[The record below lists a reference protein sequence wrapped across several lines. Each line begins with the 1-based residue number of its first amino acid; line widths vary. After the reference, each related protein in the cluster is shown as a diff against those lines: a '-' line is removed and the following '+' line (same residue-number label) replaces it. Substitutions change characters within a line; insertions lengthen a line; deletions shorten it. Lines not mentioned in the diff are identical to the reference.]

1 MFLACMANE
10 QLYIFGDSQN
20 LLLFYQKLLQDIMK
34 KRIFKVT
41 FFSISI
47 LFISCSLIEKY
58 QGTDKKFE
66 TEVSKLEALREYEDK
81 KDYIL
86 FVGSSSIR
94 RWDKLAENMQPYDAV
109 KRGYGGAHFYDLIH
123 FTERLVAPHKNAR
136 AMVCFV
142 ANDITGKDND
152 LTPREVKNLFKL
164 FTRQVHSLFPML
176 PIFFIEITPTPKRWQ
191 VWDQTSTVNELIQN
205 YTNKTQNIHFISTR
219 DQFIGK
225 NRLPVSEYFVK
236 DSLHLSQKG
245 YDKWAEII
253 KSKLD
258 YTLN

>member
-1 MFLACMANE
+1 ME
-10 QLYIFGDSQN
+10 KI
-20 LLLFYQKLLQDIMK
+20 
-34 KRIFKVT
+34 IFKVT
-41 FFSISI
+41 FSSI
-47 LFISCSLIEKY
+47 LLFFISCSLTEKY

-66 TEVSKLEALREYEDK
+66 AEVSKLEALKEFEEK

-94 RWDKLAENMQPYDAV
+94 RWDKLAENMQPYDAI

-142 ANDITGKDND
+142 ANDITGNDND

-164 FTRQVHSLFPML
+164 VTRQVHSLFPTL
-176 PIFFIEITPTPKRWQ
+176 PIFFIETTPTPKRWQ
-191 VWDQTSTVNELIQN
+191 VWDQSSTANDLIQN
-205 YTNKTQNIHFISTR
+205 YTNKNHNINFISTR

-225 NRLPVSEYFVK
+225 NRLPVAEYFVR
-236 DSLHLSQKG
+236 DSLHLNQKG

-258 YTLN
+258 LTLN

>member
-1 MFLACMANE
+1 
-10 QLYIFGDSQN
+10 
-20 LLLFYQKLLQDIMK
+20 MK
-34 KRIFKVT
+34 KTIFKVT
-41 FFSISI
+41 FSSI
-47 LFISCSLIEKY
+47 LLFFISCSLTEKY

-66 TEVSKLEALREYEDK
+66 VEVSKLETLEEFKEK

-94 RWDKLAENMQPYDAV
+94 RWDKIEENMQPYDAV

-123 FTERLVAPHKNAR
+123 FTKRLVGPHQNAK

-142 ANDITGKDND
+142 ANDIKGNDND

-164 FTRQVHSLFPML
+164 VTRQVHSIFPTL
-176 PIFFIEITPTPKRWQ
+176 PIFFIETTPTPKRLQ
-191 VWDQTSTVNELIQN
+191 VWGQISSANDLIQN
-205 YTNKTQNIHFISTR
+205 YTDKTPNIYFISTR

-225 NRLPVSEYFVK
+225 NKLPVAEYFVN

-245 YDKWAEII
+245 YDKWAQII

-258 YTLN
+258 LTLN

>member
-1 MFLACMANE
+1 MN
-10 QLYIFGDSQN
+10 I
-20 LLLFYQKLLQDIMK
+20 IK
-34 KRIFKVT
+34 KRICKVV
-41 FFSISI
+41 FFLVSL
-47 LFISCSLIEKY
+47 LFISCSLKEKY
-58 QGTDKKFE
+58 RGTDKKFE
-66 TEVSKLEALREYEDK
+66 AEVSKLEALKEFENK

-94 RWDKLAENMQPYDAV
+94 RWDKIEENMQPYDAV

-123 FTERLVAPHKNAR
+123 FTERLVEPHKNAK

-152 LTPREVKNLFKL
+152 LTPREVRDLFKL
-164 FTRQVHSLFPML
+164 VTHQVHSLLPAL
-176 PIFFIEITPTPKRWQ
+176 PIFFIETTPTPKRWQ
-191 VWDQTSTVNELIQN
+191 VWDQTSTANDMIQN
-205 YTNKTQNIHFISTR
+205 YTDKTLNIHFISTR

-225 NRLPVSEYFVK
+225 NRLPVAEYFVK

-258 YTLN
+258 STLN